1 MGKVVKKNQ
10 PCIDPSCGSSDAL
23 QIYEDGDAFCFSCQK
38 FFTKAQVAKGLEDNN
53 EVDADDEP
61 DPDAED
67 GEAFKATT
75 TAKAKT
81 SSVPSFSR
89 KTLSHAEIA
98 DLPIRGFKERLIKK
112 EVAEFFGVHVSYGG
126 NGQIDAHYYPYEDGK
141 HYKIRKLPKEFTWI
155 GMSHSLFGKE
165 RFAAGGKRLIITEGE
180 IDAMSVAQAN
190 LDKYSRIYPVVALS
204 SAAMAH
210 KTLLLER
217 EWVRTFTEVILMF
230 DEDEAGQKAV
240 TEAVKIIGP
249 DKVRIAKLP
258 CKDPDLTYREKGG
271 NVLMQCMFD
280 AQKYIPAG
288 IVEKTAIW
296 KALSNYNS
304 APVVPYP
311 PCLAGVNSK
320 LKGKRGGEITLFI
333 SGTGSGKSTILRE
346 DILHVLETT
355 DHMVGIVSLEESPA
369 ETARKLSGMAI
380 NRNPAEEEIPLE
392 ELKEGFDKVFGAD
405 RVVLLDHQGSINDTS
420 IVDHLEY
427 MCLLGC
433 KELYIDHI
441 TILVSEG
448 VGDLTGNEAQDK
460 VMNDLLRLVK
470 RYPDVWIGLVSHLR
484 KAPNNKT
491 SFEEGRLPSL
501 DDIRGSG
508 SIKQIS
514 FDIVAFARN
523 LSAESEIERNTI
535 MMAVLKA
542 RYTGLTGPV
551 AGARY
556 DRKTGRLAAEGFMNE
571 YVSLQE

>member
-10 PCIDPSCGSSDAL
+10 PCPDATCGSSDAL
-23 QIYEDGDAFCFSCQK
+23 QVYEAGDGFCFSCQT
-38 FFTKAQVAKGLEDNN
+38 FFTKAQVEAAGESDHED
-53 EVDADDEP
+53 EHVSDDE
-61 DPDAED
+61 D
-67 GEAFKATT
+67 FTSTVTT
-75 TAKAKT
+75 KT
-81 SSVPSFSR
+81 TVPASRPVPSFSR
-89 KTLSHAEIA
+89 KLITLEEIET
-98 DLPIRGFKERLIKK
+98 LPIRGFKERLIKK
-112 EVAEFFGVHVSYGG
+112 EIAEFFRVHVSYSD
-126 NGQIDAHYYPYEDGK
+126 NGQINAHYYPYDNGK
-141 HYKIRKLPKEFTWI
+141 HYKIRRLPKEFSWI
-155 GMSHSLFGKE
+155 GHSDGLFGKE

-190 LDKYSRIYPVVALS
+190 LDKYARIYPVVALS
-204 SAAMAH
+204 SSAMAH
-210 KTLLLER
+210 KTLLQER

-230 DEDEAGQKAV
+230 DEDEAGYKA
-240 TEAVKIIGP
+240 TAEAVKIIGP

-258 CKDPDLTYREKGG
+258 CNDPDLTYREKGG
-271 NVLMQCMFD
+271 NVLMQCVFD
-280 AQKYIPAG
+280 AQKYVPAG
-288 IVEKTAIW
+288 IVEKNAIW

-304 APVVPYP
+304 APTLPYP
-311 PCLAGVNSK
+311 PCLAGVNTK

-346 DILHVLETT
+346 DILYVLEQTN
-355 DHMVGIVSLEESPA
+355 DMVGIISLEESPA

-392 ELKEGFDKVFGAD
+392 ELKVGFDAVFGAD

-420 IVDHLEY
+420 IIDHLEY

-433 KELYIDHI
+433 KYLYIDHI

-514 FDIVAFARN
+514 FDIIAFARN

-535 MMAVLKA
+535 LIAVLKA

-556 DRKTGRLAAEGFMNE
+556 DRKTGRLQAESFMNE
-571 YVSLQE
+571 YVSLQD